1 MTKINFT
8 DFPVLTTNNLILRQL
23 KQEDEKEILILR
35 SDEGVNKYLDRPKAT
50 SLEDAREFINKI
62 DTGLQNKESV
72 LWAINLKD
80 YSQLLGTICLWKI
93 SLEDSKAEIG
103 YELLPV
109 HQGKGIMKEAMPV
122 IIKYAFEEM
131 KLHLI
136 EAELDPNNL
145 RSVKLLE
152 LNGFEL
158 KLNSVTDNYSE
169 NTANTAIYV
178 LRNKLF

>member
-1 MTKINFT
+1 MAENNYT
-8 DFPVLTTNNLILRQL
+8 DFPVLTTDHLIFRQL
-23 KQEDEKEILILR
+23 IPEDEKEIFILR
-35 SDEGVNKYLDRPKAT
+35 SDATVNKYLDRPKAM
-50 SLEDAREFINKI
+50 SLVDSREFINKI
-62 DTGLQNKESV
+62 NSSKKNESV
-72 LWAINLKD
+72 YWAIQFKD
-80 YSQLLGTICLWKI
+80 DSQLLGTICLWKI

-145 RSVKLLE
+145 NSVKLLE

-158 KLNSVTDNYSE
+158 KLNSVAE
-169 NTANTAIYV
+169 NGEDTMNTVTYALANKTI
-178 LRNKLF
+178 